1 MRQYPKCLHHPNGYE
16 TVTVRDAAEEARV
29 RARMVGRPEPERQD
43 VPQQPVTRR
52 KGRPPNGRN
61 T

>member
-29 RARMVGRPEPERQD
+29 RARMTGRTVPERRD
-43 VPQQPVTRR
+43 EPLKPVMRR
-52 KGRPPNGRN
+52 KGRPTNARSN
-61 T
+61 